1 MTEESTEP
9 VSTGQQQLLEFWKR
23 SVRLA
28 VAVTLAVAL
37 ALWALW
43 PSEGRPLALGL
54 LLGSMAGIA
63 RFRLSLGTLLRG
75 PTSAAM
81 VRSRLLGYGI
91 SAAAL
96 LIAFL
101 LEPISPWT
109 CALGLLVMNAALLLT
124 DWRDRRKETTLE
136 NADEPPQDKDETADQ
151 QEA

>member
-1 MTEESTEP
+1 
-9 VSTGQQQLLEFWKR
+9 VSTGKQQLLEFWKR

-37 ALWALW
+37 ALWVFW
-43 PSEGRPLALGL
+43 PADWPFQGRSLALGL
-54 LLGSMAGIA
+54 LLGSIAGVA
-63 RFRLSLGTLLRG
+63 RFRLSLRTLLRN
-75 PTSAAM
+75 PTSGAM

-101 LEPISPWT
+101 LEPISPWA
-109 CALGLLVMNAALLLT
+109 CALGLLVMNAALVLT
-124 DWRDRRKETTLE
+124 DWRDRRKETTLD
-136 NADEPPQDKDETADQ
+136 NADKTPQERDETADK